1 MNEKRRVEIYRDPFS
16 HSVEREINIV
26 EAFHEEIAG
35 DPFRIA
41 ESHLNRRITEINT
54 LEDVPKL
61 CGDIVAK
68 SPSRE
73 EKEKTF
79 SGIDFVRSYV
89 RVMPGKTKNNQM

>member
-54 LEDVPKL
+54 FEDVPKL
-61 CGDIVAK
+61 RGDIITK
-68 SPSRE
+68 SPWRE
-73 EKEKTF
+73 EKMFFE
-79 SGIDFVRSYV
+79 IDFVRSYV